1 MKLYTRIACLAFCLL
16 FTGQSMFGSSILI
29 KGAAVIDG
37 TGRKAY
43 RADVRIVG
51 DTVAAIGRLRAL
63 RDEEV
68 IDARGLFLAPGFID
82 IHNHSERGLT
92 ETGTAPTQIS
102 QGITTIIVGP
112 DGGSPLPVGPYLS
125 SLDGKV
131 APNVGSF
138 VGHAALRLAVM
149 KNDYVR
155 EATPEEI
162 AKMSALAERAM
173 MEGAYGLSSGLEY
186 DVGFSSSTEEL
197 IALAKAVG
205 KFGGIYMTHM
215 RDEEEGL
222 LDAIREAARIGK
234 EAGVPVQ
241 ISHIKAGNRFVWGK
255 SAEAVALIEGFRAA
269 GQDVTA
275 DAYPY
280 TAWASTITVL
290 VPSRRFEDR
299 DEVAKS
305 LDKVGGADKVLIT
318 SCEAHPEYEG
328 KNLQEIADG
337 EGVSPID
344 SFIKIVKDGGAGVVC
359 SSMSEEDVERFYKQ
373 PWVMVASDGGI
384 GARHPRGAGTF
395 PKVLGRFVRE
405 NKWISLEEAVRK
417 MTSAPAR
424 RLGIPDRGGIAKGK
438 KADLVLFDPEEVKD
452 RSTFTEPQLVSEGIV
467 TVFVN
472 GVRTWD
478 EGKVT
483 GALPGQILRHR

>member
-1 MKLYTRIACLAFCLL
+1 MKMFSRMACLILCPLL
-16 FTGQSMFGSSILI
+16 AVQMAFGSSILI
-29 KGAAVIDG
+29 KGATVIDG

-43 RADVRIVG
+43 RTDIRIVG
-51 DTVAAIGRLRAL
+51 DSVAAIGRLRA
-63 RDEEV
+63 RKGEEV
-68 IDARGLFLAPGFID
+68 IDARGLALAPGFID
-82 IHNHSERGLT
+82 IHNHSEEGLT

-102 QGITTIIVGP
+102 QGITTIMVGP

-125 SLDGKV
+125 RLDGKV

-149 KNDYVR
+149 KNAYVR
-155 EATPEEI
+155 EATPDEI
-162 AKMSALAERAM
+162 VKMSALAERAM
-173 MEGAYGLSSGLEY
+173 MEGAFGLSSGLEY
-186 DVGFSSSTEEL
+186 DVGFSASTEEL
-197 IALAKAVG
+197 IALSKAVG

-222 LDAIREAARIGK
+222 LDAIREASRIGK

-255 SAEAVALIEGFRAA
+255 STEAVALIDGFRAA
-269 GQDVTA
+269 GQDITA

-299 DEVAKS
+299 EEVAKS

-318 SCEAHPEYEG
+318 SCEAHPDYEG
-328 KNLQEIADG
+328 KNLQQIADD
-337 EGVSPID
+337 ERISPVD
-344 SFIKIVKDGGAGVVC
+344 VYIKIVKDGGAGVVC
-359 SSMSEEDVERFYKQ
+359 NSMSVEDVERFYKQ

-395 PKVLGRFVRE
+395 TKVLGKFVRE
-405 NKWISLEEAVRK
+405 DNWFSLEEAVRK
-417 MTSAPAR
+417 MTSAPAQ
-424 RLGIPDRGGIAKGK
+424 RLGIEDRGVVAKGK
-438 KADLVLFDPEEVKD
+438 KADLVLFDPEKVKD
-452 RSTFTEPQLVSEGIV
+452 RSTFTDPQLISEGVV

-472 GVRTWD
+472 GIKVWD
-478 EGKVT
+478 KGKVT
-483 GALPGQILRHR
+483 GSRPGRILRHR